1 MHWRPPAGTQ
11 FDDLRLVTLVVG
23 HGLIETGDDLPA
35 FRCPDQRIG
44 FLTGAAKRLFNG
56 IDRRYRR
63 LLLCLRI
70 GYQQAQ
76 GGRADAQEF
85 LVQLTELNDGGKP
98 VFIDLLRLALNGR
111 HLLKRET
118 AEQKDQQRHDTEA
131 DARPKRDAELS
142 KHGYIPPEV
151 KAASCHGYRQEP
163 AKLYDER

>member
-1 MHWRPPAGTQ
+1 MLIELAARQCPRTFLIALQRQ

-35 FRCPDQRIG
+35 FRCPDQRFG

-63 LLLCLRI
+63 LLLCLRV

-98 VFIDLLRLALNGR
+98 VFVDLLRLALHGR

-131 DARPKRDAELS
+131 DARPKRDA
-142 KHGYIPPEV
+142 V
-151 KAASCHGYRQEP
+151 V
-163 AKLYDER
+163 